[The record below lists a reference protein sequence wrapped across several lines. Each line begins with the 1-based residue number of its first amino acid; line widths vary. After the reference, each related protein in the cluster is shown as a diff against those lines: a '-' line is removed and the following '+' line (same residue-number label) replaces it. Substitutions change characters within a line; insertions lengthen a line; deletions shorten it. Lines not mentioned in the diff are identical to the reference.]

1 MKLKKL
7 FSVALSVLLIVA
19 LAGCGGT
26 KDEIASTSDKTTETG
41 ASELLSLPSVPRQ
54 NMWLCPTSLRS
65 PRRNHT
71 PSGSQ

>member
-26 KDEIASTSDKTTETG
+26 KDEA
-41 ASELLSLPSVPRQ
+41 V
-54 NMWLCPTSLRS
+54 
-65 PRRNHT
+65 
-71 PSGSQ
+71 